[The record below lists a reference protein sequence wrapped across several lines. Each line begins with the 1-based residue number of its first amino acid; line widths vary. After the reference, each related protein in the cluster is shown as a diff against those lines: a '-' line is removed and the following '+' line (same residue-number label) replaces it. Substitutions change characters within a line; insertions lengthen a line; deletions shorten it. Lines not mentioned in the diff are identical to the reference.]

1 MNHSPNKPKDK
12 DSDSEANTKGWK
24 VGIPNDYTENNEAT
38 PLDEISAIYLFT
50 GQYGWDLWEFEYVE
64 KHKIYVLKSL
74 FYDGIRNKLS
84 EWNIMKRYPSEKS
97 SVTIQDNSGIID
109 ELSNTEIKDFIR
121 KYLDSLPPQIS
132 VNIREAAFSVNC
144 ESFSNVML
152 RQIHN
157 LINDTWLENLKI
169 HDKPLLKDD
178 ANTGYFTF
186 KNCIVRVTKDEIKIE
201 DLEGLEGFCQWKARQ
216 IQKEFE
222 YVSHYTEGQ
231 FYKFCVN
238 VTAGIDGRFESL
250 CTAIGQLLHNHRS
263 ATKNHAI
270 ILYDEAFTTSDKPE
284 GGTGKGLIANAIKE
298 MRDTVKIDGKQ
309 YDSSDRFK
317 FQNVSPSTQ
326 VVWIDETNSDFDMKD
341 LFSCLTDG
349 WVVERKYKKKFFI
362 ERENSPNVLICS
374 NEVLPHEGGSYE
386 RRQHIIEL
394 NDYYSSKRKPG
405 KPDPVEAEHGIL
417 FSPEKWTQTD
427 WNRFYSFMLKCL
439 MQYLSTGLKPYENK
453 NVKLNYLRK
462 QITMPEFFEWIDTN
476 PFQFNVDF
484 EIKPLFEDFRNTYL
498 GDDSK
503 LKQRTFTSFIKAYAS
518 AIDGQLQ
525 QRKSS
530 GVTYY
535 NLKK

>member
-1 MNHSPNKPKDK
+1 
-12 DSDSEANTKGWK
+12 
-24 VGIPNDYTENNEAT
+24 
-38 PLDEISAIYLFT
+38 
-50 GQYGWDLWEFEYVE
+50 
-64 KHKIYVLKSL
+64 
-74 FYDGIRNKLS
+74 
-84 EWNIMKRYPSEKS
+84 
-97 SVTIQDNSGIID
+97 
-109 ELSNTEIKDFIR
+109 
-121 KYLDSLPPQIS
+121 
-132 VNIREAAFSVNC
+132 
-144 ESFSNVML
+144 
-152 RQIHN
+152 
-157 LINDTWLENLKI
+157 
-169 HDKPLLKDD
+169 
-178 ANTGYFTF
+178 
-186 KNCIVRVTKDEIKIE
+186 
-201 DLEGLEGFCQWKARQ
+201 
-216 IQKEFE
+216 
-222 YVSHYTEGQ
+222 
-231 FYKFCVN
+231 
-238 VTAGIDGRFESL
+238 VTAGIEGRFESL

-405 KPDPVEAEHGIL
+405 KPDPVEAEHGML
-417 FSPEKWTQTD
+417 FSPEWTQTD
-427 WNRFYSFMLKCL
+427 WNRFYSFMLGCL
-439 MQYLSTGLKPYENK
+439 MEYLSTGLKPYENK

-462 QITMPEFFEWIDTN
+462 QISMPEFFEWIDTN
-476 PFQFNVDF
+476 PFQFIVDF

-498 GDDSK
+498 GVDSK
-503 LKQRTFTSFIKAYAS
+503 FQQRTFTSFIKAYAS
-518 AIDGQLQ
+518 AIGAELQ

-530 GVTYY
+530 GKIIYH
-535 NLKK
+535 LKK